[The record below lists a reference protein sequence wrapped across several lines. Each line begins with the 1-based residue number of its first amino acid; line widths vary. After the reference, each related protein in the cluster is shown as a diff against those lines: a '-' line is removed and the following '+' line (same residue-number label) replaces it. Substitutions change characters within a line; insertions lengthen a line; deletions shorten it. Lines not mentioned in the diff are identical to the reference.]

1 MPDLTVST
9 QVRGGTGGLKI
20 TQDMRLLLSLS
31 GWLPVDLGGQALR
44 TLYQRGS
51 KSLDPRLLDDFAQRC
66 FYGDTNG
73 IKRMIE
79 NGTAPNLGVE
89 TPYRWAYATLVVIGV
104 QRVVAAPHRARID
117 HKATLEYLLAN
128 GAPADVP
135 DIVGYTALEHA
146 CMNYPHSDLAR
157 ILLKHGADPNHQ
169 DKFGSVALISACQN
183 NCVGAVEALM
193 ESGASMDIEDADQC
207 TPEEFYVKCGPAVI
221 AAIQK
226 WKRKRVG
233 ESTPLDERAC
243 AACGEEA
250 TALKF
255 CVACHA
261 IRYCSKDCQ
270 RSHWFIH
277 KTRCIPFSPESTV
290 TLTPFYEDIGP
301 VTSLADMT
309 RQAYGFRV
317 EKQPARNAR
326 SVKVPYIRPGETK
339 KVIIKVQVPFS
350 LDTGGPTREEFGDMM
365 VYDKKRSFVC
375 RLRRQ
380 DGEDAYLRLSRTVRA
395 HGVAGAKAYFSAE
408 LRSKDELVVKYKEVL
423 GEQPF

>member
-9 QVRGGTGGLKI
+9 EVRQGTGGLKV
-20 TQDMRLLLSLS
+20 TEPMRMLLNIP
-31 GWLPVDLGGQALR
+31 GWLQVDYGGQTLR

-51 KSLDPRLLDDFAQRC
+51 KPFDPRLLNDFAQRC
-66 FYGDTNG
+66 VFGDING

-79 NGTAPNLGVE
+79 NGTAPDLAGVE
-89 TPYRWAYATLVVIGV
+89 TPYRWSYATLVVVGV
-104 QRVVAAPHRARID
+104 QRIIVTPHRMRID
-117 HKATLEYLLAN
+117 HKAALRYLLEN
-128 GAPADVP
+128 GAPPDVP
-135 DIVGYTALEHA
+135 DIVGYSALEHA
-146 CMNYPHSDLAR
+146 CMGYPRPELAR
-157 ILLKHGADPNHQ
+157 ILLEHGADPDHQ

-183 NCVGAVEALM
+183 NCVEAVEVLM
-193 ESGASMDIEDADQC
+193 EYGASTDVEDADQVA
-207 TPEEFYVKCGPAVI
+207 PEEFYVKCGPTI
-221 AAIQK
+221 TAAIQK
-226 WKRKRVG
+226 WKRKRTG
-233 ESTPLDERAC
+233 ESTAMDERWC
-243 AACGEEA
+243 AACGSEA
-250 TALKF
+250 ATLKF

-270 RSHWFIH
+270 RSHWHIH

-301 VTSLADMT
+301 VTSLADMA

-317 EKQPARNAR
+317 EKQPARNTR
-326 SVKVPYIRPGETK
+326 SVKIPHIRPGETK
-339 KVIIKVQVPFS
+339 KVIIKV
-350 LDTGGPTREEFGDMM
+350 GDMM

-408 LRSKDELVVKYKEVL
+408 LKSKDELVVKYKEVL
-423 GEQPF
+423 GDQPF